1 MAFHARNPLNVELRR
16 EKKLIVVK
24 TVNFVRSKL
33 YIGRPSTYVWA
44 LAAGPWLHRILNAS
58 ASWEP
63 HKYGDINI

>member
-1 MAFHARNPLNVELRR
+1 MEYHVRNPLNVELRR

-44 LAAGPWLHRILNAS
+44 LTKGPRLHRILNAS
-58 ASWEP
+58 A
-63 HKYGDINI
+63 